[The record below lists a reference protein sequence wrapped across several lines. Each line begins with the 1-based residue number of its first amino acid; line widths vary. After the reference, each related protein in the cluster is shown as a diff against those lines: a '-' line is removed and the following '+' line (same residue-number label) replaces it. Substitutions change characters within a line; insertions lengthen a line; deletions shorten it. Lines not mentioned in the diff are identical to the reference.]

1 MAIGKRIRF
10 FRTLKN
16 LTQKELG
23 LKLRYPERA
32 ADVRVAQYESETRVP
47 KEDTIER
54 LSYIF
59 DVSPLA
65 LKVPDIDTYNG
76 LMHTLFVLE
85 DTNYMHITQNEAG
98 QYCIALDKYTENSK
112 AHSMNEMF
120 RLWHNEYQKFL
131 NGEIT
136 KEEYDHWRY
145 TFPRVEAERTEKA
158 LKEMREKEKGHEFKL

>member
-1 MAIGKRIRF
+1 M
-10 FRTLKN
+10 
-16 LTQKELG
+16 
-23 LKLRYPERA
+23 
-32 ADVRVAQYESETRVP
+32 
-47 KEDTIER
+47 
-54 LSYIF
+54 
-59 DVSPLA
+59 
-65 LKVPDIDTYNG
+65 PDIDTYNG

-112 AHSMNEMF
+112 AQSMNEMF

-145 TFPRVEAERTEKA
+145 TFPKVEGDRFEET
-158 LKEMREKEKGHEFKL
+158 LKKLREKEKGHEFKL